1 MTALTEIPFKLM
13 GVEVLCPDGNFH
25 MKKFV
30 LGVAALAIT
39 AGGASAADMAVKA
52 PVYRP
57 APVVDLW
64 AGFYVGAN
72 VGYSWGDW
80 RADSSQRVYDFEQFT
95 ARPKVDGVLGGVQAG
110 FNWRMAPQW
119 IFRYRG

>member
-1 MTALTEIPFKLM
+1 M
-13 GVEVLCPDGNFH
+13 GVEALCLDGNFH

-52 PVYRP
+52 PVYRR

-64 AGFYVGAN
+64 AGLYVGAN

-80 RADSSQRVYDFEQFT
+80 GADSSRGVYEFEQFT
-95 ARPKVDGVLGGVQAG
+95 ARRKVGGVLGGVQAG
-110 FNWRMAPQW
+110 VNWRMAPQSTL
-119 IFRYRG
+119 G